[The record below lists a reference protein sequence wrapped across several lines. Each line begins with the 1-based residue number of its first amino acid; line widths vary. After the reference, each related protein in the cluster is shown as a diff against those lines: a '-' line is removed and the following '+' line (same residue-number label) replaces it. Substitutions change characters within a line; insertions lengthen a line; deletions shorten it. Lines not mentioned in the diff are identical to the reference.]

1 MTLTHFAPATNL
13 LWSHLEASGY
23 DPEPLFIKAGITPS
37 LRENPG
43 ARISLNALGSL
54 WSQAIETL
62 DDPCFGI
69 KMSYYWHPSFMGALG
84 YAWLVSTTL
93 RTAFNRAERFVHAV
107 SEGLNL
113 SLSETGRGF
122 KVTIQATDKV
132 VSYPQQYDV
141 VLAVLIRISRINF
154 GDELKAVEI
163 TFQHTMSDCHEV
175 FTDYFRSPLVY
186 DADEYSMTF
195 TIGDIDTR
203 LPTAN
208 KELAL
213 MHDEVLMKYLVKI
226 KKGDLVQ
233 QVQSLMIDQLPSGKV
248 TDQMIAR
255 ELHLSERTLQ
265 RKLRDKGTSFRQVLE
280 GVRKMVA
287 MQYIRNTRTS
297 MTEIAFLLG
306 FSEQSAFSRAF
317 KKWTGKSPVQYR
329 DSIDG

>member
-1 MTLTHFAPATNL
+1 MTLTHFAPATNM
-13 LWSHLEASGY
+13 LWEYLHSSGC
-23 DPEPLFIKAGITPS
+23 DPEQLFKKAGIAPS
-37 LRENPG
+37 LRGNPH
-43 ARISLNALGSL
+43 ARINLNSLTNL
-54 WSQAIETL
+54 WGLAVKTL

-69 KMSYYWHPSFMGALG
+69 KMVHHWHPSYMGALG
-84 YAWLVSTTL
+84 YAWLVSTSL
-93 RTAFNRAERFVHAV
+93 RTAINRAERFVHVV
-107 SEGLNL
+107 SEGLDL
-113 SLSETGRGF
+113 YLAETAQGL
-122 KVTIQATDKV
+122 KVTVDTPDIIT
-132 VSYPQQYDV
+132 YPQQHDV
-141 VLAVLIRISRINF
+141 VLAVLMRIARINF
-154 GDELKAVEI
+154 GNELSAVEI
-163 TFQHTMSDCHEV
+163 TFQHARPDCHKT
-175 FTDYFRSPLVY
+175 FADFFQSPLVY

-195 TIGDIDTR
+195 ATHDIDKK

-233 QVQSLMIDQLPSGKV
+233 QIQSLMIDRLPSGKV

-280 GVRKMVA
+280 SVRQMVA
-287 MQYIRNTRTS
+287 MQYIRDSATS

-329 DSIDG
+329 ESIDR